1 MTKSIILAAI
11 FVLALAVALA
21 CTPPEPV
28 VERVEVTREVEVPVA
43 VPQTVEVKVPFPQT
57 RIVEQTVEVTREV
70 PITVVV
76 TATPPPATPTPIPTP
91 TSIPTPTRVPTP
103 TPDLANAEL
112 ANLWLAIYPID
123 WCDPC
128 IGVSADPAFDVID
141 FAELNVIV
149 RAGTRSETFFNT
161 DRIYGDDGYLLLS
174 QTLDGRISSVT
185 GVSAESGL
193 FGSLRCAKHR
203 DSTAAELTFAC
214 AWR

>member
-76 TATPPPATPTPIPTP
+76 TATPPPATPATDIIT
-91 TSIPTPTRVPTP
+91 
-103 TPDLANAEL
+103 
-112 ANLWLAIYPID
+112 
-123 WCDPC
+123 
-128 IGVSADPAFDVID
+128 VSTCGYWWGLGP
-141 FAELNVIV
+141 V
-149 RAGTRSETFFNT
+149 R
-161 DRIYGDDGYLLLS
+161 I
-174 QTLDGRISSVT
+174 
-185 GVSAESGL
+185 
-193 FGSLRCAKHR
+193 KH
-203 DSTAAELTFAC
+203 D
-214 AWR
+214 